1 MDCMEYRKS
10 ASRVLDGEADAAEER
25 ELMLHLEG
33 CGSCRLFHESL
44 QAVSAMHRELVE
56 TTPPPGILDAVLA
69 TTRRPERISGW
80 WKIGISAAAAVVIL
94 LGVRIGDYISSSY
107 GDASS
112 PDQAEV
118 FEMDYL
124 EAFPPGS
131 LGERLMVTMEGDV
144 DV

>member
-10 ASRVLDGEADAAEER
+10 ASRVLDGEADAAEEKQ
-25 ELMLHLEG
+25 LMLHLDG
-33 CGSCRLFHESL
+33 CEDCRLFHESL
-44 QAVSAMHRELVE
+44 QVVSAMHRELVE
-56 TTPPPGILDAVLA
+56 TTPPSGILEIVLE
-69 TTRRPERISGW
+69 TTRGRDRIPGW

-107 GDASS
+107 SDASS

-131 LGERLMVTMEGDV
+131 LGERLMITMEGDA

>member
-10 ASRVLDGEADAAEER
+10 ASRVLDGEADAAQEK
-25 ELMLHLEG
+25 ELFLHLDKCE
-33 CGSCRLFHESL
+33 SCRLFYESL
-44 QAVSAMHRELVE
+44 QAVSAMHRGIVE
-56 TTPPPGILDAVLA
+56 ATPPSGMLDSVFAA
-69 TTRRPERISGW
+69 TTRRDIIPGW
-80 WKIGISAAAAVVIL
+80 WKVGISAAAAVVIL

-107 GDASS
+107 DDASS

-118 FEMDYL
+118 LEMDYL

-131 LGERLMVTMEGDV
+131 LGERLMVTMEGDA